1 MSTLTTHSGKLPQ
14 QRYTSLGFQGVKMV
28 HPPERLFGLICG
40 LPGEGK
46 SQFIQSHPD
55 AWVCNM
61 DCTSTL
67 GDPHACVW
75 PGINPQGQPIDVDG
89 QPLVLTWEAVMTKVE
104 LLCQLSKQNQP
115 RPATVFFDSLGT
127 WIPVLKDYIT
137 RSNDKKDWRE
147 MDGRRSWDQLYDMV
161 IDTCLTLRR
170 YGYGVYIICHVVNA
184 KIPLGDDK
192 YVFKPELTITDG
204 FYKRLYPLFE
214 MVAAISSEWVTE
226 QREIAQPPIIREGKT
241 VVLKPKVVT
250 ETRKKYIFSVDSESL
265 AGITKHRVKM
275 PSEFEL
281 PEDNGWAVFVTNY
294 NNNASA

>member
-1 MSTLTTHSGKLPQ
+1 MTVTTHAGKLPQ
-14 QRYTSLGFQGVKMV
+14 QRYASLGFTGVRMI
-28 HPPERLFGLICG
+28 HPPEKLFGLICG

-46 SQFIQSHPD
+46 SQFIHSHPD
-55 AWVCNM
+55 SWVCNM
-61 DCTSTL
+61 DCTSSL
-67 GDPHACVW
+67 GDPQATIW
-75 PGINPQGQPIDVDG
+75 PGISSQGQAIDVTGD
-89 QPLVLTWEAVMTKVE
+89 PLVVTWEAVQAKVD
-104 LLCQLSKQNQP
+104 LLCSLAKNNQP

-127 WIPVLKDYIT
+127 WIPLLKDWIT

-170 YGYGVYIICHVVNA
+170 YGYGVYIVCHVVNA

-214 MVAAISSEWVTE
+214 LVAAISTEWVTE
-226 QREIAQPPIIREGKT
+226 QREISQPPIVKDGKT

-250 ETRKKYIFSVDSESL
+250 EKRKRYLFSVDSETLS
-265 AGITKHRVKM
+265 GITKHRVKM

-281 PEDNGWAVFVTNY
+281 PEANGWAEFVRNY
-294 NNNASA
+294 TNNAGA

>member
-1 MSTLTTHSGKLPQ
+1 MSVTTAAGKLPQ
-14 QRYTSLGFQGVKMV
+14 QRYSGLGFQGIKMV

-67 GDPHACVW
+67 GDPQACVW
-75 PGINPQGQPIDVDG
+75 PGINPQGQAIDVNG
-89 QPLVLTWEAVMTKVE
+89 KPLVMTWEAVQAKVD
-104 LLCQLSKQNQP
+104 LLCDLAKNDQP

-127 WIPVLKDYIT
+127 WIPLLKDWIT

-170 YGYGVYIICHVVNA
+170 YGYGVYIVCHVVNA
-184 KIPLGDDK
+184 KIPLGDDRF
-192 YVFKPELTITDG
+192 VFKPELTITDG

-214 MVAAISSEWVTE
+214 MVAAVSSEWVTE
-226 QREIAQPPIIREGKT
+226 QREIQQPPIVKDGKT
-241 VVLKPKVVT
+241 VQLKPKIVT
-250 ETRKKYIFSVDSESL
+250 EKRKRHLFSVDSETLS
-265 AGITKHRVKM
+265 GITKHRVKM
-275 PSEFEL
+275 DAEFEL
-281 PEDNGWAVFVTNY
+281 PESFGWAEFVRKYNTN
-294 NNNASA
+294 AGA